1 MFNLEA
7 FNRAIIK
14 AKDRQSK
21 QQSTAYKHST
31 ASNERAAITADEQYR
46 TTRLSKML
54 AHITKLKEVNYK

>member
-7 FNRAIIK
+7 FNRAIVK

-31 ASNERAAITADEQYR
+31 ESNEHAVITADEQYR
-46 TTRLSKML
+46 TTILSKML
-54 AHITKLKEVNYK
+54 AHIAKLKEENDK